1 MSKEKIYDIA
11 SDLYFEVIS
20 YLGIYDECVKK
31 SEQGG
36 TENTKKG
43 RELYYSIE
51 NFLMSKLRR
60 KNDSKRND

>member
-1 MSKEKIYDIA
+1 MSKENIYDIA
-11 SDLYFEVIS
+11 SDLYFEVV
-20 YLGIYDECVKK
+20 YHLDIYNECVKK

-36 TENTKKG
+36 TENTEKG

-60 KNDSKRND
+60 KNEK